1 MKTDGGEVTKEN
13 DLLLVEV
20 EAGVCT
26 LIINRP
32 EKRNILNPEIF
43 SRISET
49 LRAIS
54 EDRQIRVAI
63 LRGAGEQAFSAGYD
77 ISQLSSSDDSA
88 IDDPLEDVMLTI
100 ENCTIPVIAM
110 IFGYCIGGA
119 CGLATACDLRLAA
132 DNARLGVTTAKLGLV
147 YPPNATIRL
156 INLVGVSA
164 AKELLY
170 TGRLIDAEKARDM
183 KLIDQVVPSEDL
195 ANATYN
201 LAREIAD
208 NSPISVRGTK
218 SVISKLLTHQVLS
231 PEVREEY
238 MALQE
243 QIADSQD
250 FKEGQKAFA
259 EKRKPRFSGK

>member
-13 DLLLVEV
+13 DLLLVRIET
-20 EAGVCT
+20 GVCT

-63 LRGAGEQAFSAGYD
+63 LRGVGEQAFSAGYE
-77 ISQLSSSDDSA
+77 ISRLSSSDDSA
-88 IDDPLEDVMLTI
+88 IDDPLEDVMVAI
-100 ENCTIPVIAM
+100 ENCTVPVIAM

-119 CGLATACDLRLAA
+119 CGLATACDLRIAA
-132 DNARLGVTTAKLGLV
+132 DNARLGVTAAKLGLV
-147 YPPNATIRL
+147 YPPSAIIRL

-170 TGRLIDAEKARDM
+170 TGRLIDAEKAREIKM
-183 KLIDQVVPSEDL
+183 VDQVVPSEDL
-195 ANATYN
+195 ATVTYS

-218 SVISKLLTHQVLS
+218 SVISKLLTHLVLN
-231 PEVREEY
+231 PDVREDY
-238 MALQE
+238 MAFQK
-243 QIADSQD
+243 QIVDSED
-250 FKEGQKAFA
+250 FKEGQKAFT
-259 EKRKPRFSGK
+259 EKRKPRFKGK

>member
-13 DLLLVEV
+13 DFLLVEV
-20 EAGVCT
+20 EAGICT

-32 EKRNILNPEIF
+32 EKRNILNPETLW
-43 SRISET
+43 RISET

-63 LRGAGEQAFSAGYD
+63 LRGAGEQAFSAGYE
-77 ISQLSSSDDSA
+77 ISRLSSSGDSA
-88 IDDPLEDVMLTI
+88 IDDPLEDAMLAI

-119 CGLATACDLRLAA
+119 CGLATACDLRLVA
-132 DNARLGVTTAKLGLV
+132 DNARLGITVAKLGV
-147 YPPNATIRL
+147 IYPPSATFRL
-156 INLVGVSA
+156 INLVGISA

-170 TGRLIDAEKARDM
+170 TGRLIDAEKARAIRM
-183 KLIDQVVPSEDL
+183 VDQVVPSEDL
-195 ANATYN
+195 ATVTYS

-218 SVISKLLTHQVLS
+218 SVISKLLTHPVLN
-231 PEVREEY
+231 PEVREDY
-238 MALQE
+238 LAFQK
-243 QIADSQD
+243 QIADSED

-259 EKRKPRFSGK
+259 EKRKPRFKGK

>member
-77 ISQLSSSDDSA
+77 ISQLSSLDDSA

-147 YPPNATIRL
+147 YPPSAIIRL